1 MYPQNYFGYTYDQ
14 TLRSYRRYRVLAKAM
29 GKSKIHL
36 FVIEKNDDAKC
47 MTMKNNSIKI
57 MIKICICKLLYVH
70 ADKSKW
76 K

>member
-1 MYPQNYFGYTYDQ
+1 M
-14 TLRSYRRYRVLAKAM
+14 LAKAM

-70 ADKSKW
+70 ADKSK
-76 K
+76 